1 MVEAVVVVVA
11 IMEEEEILKKVLQI
25 VLSVGLFEMK
35 VNSRAWL
42 CDA

>member
-1 MVEAVVVVVA
+1 MEAVVVVVA

-35 VNSRAWL
+35 VSSRTWL